1 MKYECK
7 IRGGTWGEVEAVCA
21 RDAAE
26 RVARRERTPGVIRV
40 VPATGDASSWWSDG
54 EGGLVP
60 MSHYIG
66 DGVYAHAD
74 GDGTLTLST
83 SRGGRFEHIVMTRDM
98 LRDAIECVSL
108 ARRGVA

>member
-1 MKYECK
+1 MWVMKYECK
-7 IRGGTWGEVEAVCA
+7 IQGGTWGEVEAVSA

-26 RVARRERTPGVIRV
+26 RVAQRERTPGMIRV

-74 GDGTLTLST
+74 ADGTLTLST
-83 SRGGRFEHIVMTRDM
+83 SRDGRFDHIVMTRDM
-98 LRDAIECVSL
+98 LREALDIVNRV
-108 ARRGVA
+108 AR

>member
-1 MKYECK
+1 M
-7 IRGGTWGEVEAVCA
+7 
-21 RDAAE
+21 
-26 RVARRERTPGVIRV
+26 IRV

-74 GDGTLTLST
+74 ADGTLTLST
-83 SRGGRFEHIVMTRDM
+83 SRDGRFDHIVMTRDM
-98 LRDAIECVSL
+98 LREALDIVNRV
-108 ARRGVA
+108 AR